1 MSAKTTRA
9 SVHGAK
15 SFRQAL
21 NTMAENPASLALLMQ
36 QYGDT
41 RPLPTI
47 YRSMREMASGESP
60 VSSEMMVLLAVLK
73 RSPLTTRRFGQWEV
87 TDYGLEACDGKY
99 SIAADTLHRLR
110 SGTDL
115 YSLPM
120 HMAEKNWVNLPDF
133 LSAFQ
138 AALALHQPVLY
149 DLDRMARS
157 RLAAERVRREGEAFE
172 QRLGTRTSYTVKDLL
187 AAM

>member
-9 SVHGAK
+9 SVRGAK

-21 NTMAENPASLALLMQ
+21 STMAENPASLALLMQ
-36 QYGDT
+36 QHGDT

-47 YRSMREMASGESP
+47 YRSLREMASGESP

-73 RSPLTTRRFGQWEV
+73 RSPLTTRRFAQWDV
-87 TDYGLEACDGKY
+87 TDYGLEARHGTY

-120 HMAEKNWVNLPDF
+120 HMAEKNRVNLPDF

-138 AALALHQPVLY
+138 AALALHQPALY

-157 RLAAERVRREGEAFE
+157 RLAAEQERRACEAVE
-172 QRLGTRTSYTVKDLL
+172 QRLAGLTSCTVKDPL